1 MNTDERRSSI
11 VNRQSSIIFVLFVL
25 FVVDT
30 GGCSYATRNALPP
43 RIKSIAVPV
52 FANKTYIGE
61 YTRKLEVEVT
71 EAVRNAFIQAGELK
85 LAGRED
91 ADLILE
97 GSVTKLDREI
107 LRNDRFGDPAEVR
120 LTVRARMSVYDV
132 KEAKYLLKD
141 QLVTNAEKKEE
152 SGVYNL
158 RRGESEAI
166 GRQKAI
172 EDLGRMIA
180 RRVTERW

>member
-1 MNTDERRSSI
+1 MARTAR
-11 VNRQSSIIFVLFVL
+11 VVAACVLVAACL
-25 FVVDT
+25 S
-30 GGCSYATRNALPP
+30 GCSYTTRNALPAHA
-43 RIKSIAVPV
+43 KTIAVPV
-52 FANKTYIGE
+52 FANRTYVGE

-71 EAVRNAFIQAGELK
+71 EAVRNAFIQMGELK
-85 LAGRED
+85 VAGREN

-97 GSVTKLDREI
+97 GEITKLDREV

-120 LTVRARMSVYDV
+120 LTIRARISLYDV
-132 KEAKYLLKD
+132 REARHLFRE

-158 RRGESEAI
+158 RRGESEAS
-166 GRQKAI
+166 GRQKAV

-180 RRVTERW
+180 RRVVEKW